1 MTRGTKF
8 LSNSKCAC
16 GTCGRTDRP
25 YGHMTGSGGLY
36 LKGYCHRCNK
46 VKSLPYTQQ
55 QLEMEGEGIRK
66 FFKNVWNKALKPVGK
81 HVGKNIISNPTRALQ
96 VASQVGAAA
105 ASKNPTAIL
114 NAGAQLGQFGFSGK
128 GAVKIGELTN
138 GGALYLHR
146 R

>member
-8 LSNSKCAC
+8 LTNSNCKC

-36 LKGYCHRCNK
+36 LKRYCHRCNK
-46 VKSLPYTQQ
+46 NKSLPYTQQ
-55 QLEMEGEGIRK
+55 QLEMEGEGIKK

-81 HVGKNIISNPTRALQ
+81 HVGKNIINNPGRALQ

-105 ASKNPTAIL
+105 SSRNPNAIM
-114 NAGAQLGQFGFSGK
+114 NAGMQLGQFGFSGK
-128 GAVKIGELTN
+128 GVRIGELTT

>member
-36 LKGYCHRCNK
+36 LKGYCHCCNK
-46 VKSLPYTQQ
+46 IKSLPYTQQ
-55 QLEMEGEGIRK
+55 QLEMEGEGIKK

-81 HVGKNIISNPTRALQ
+81 HVGKNIINNPGRALQ

-105 ASKNPTAIL
+105 SSRNPNAIM
-114 NAGAQLGQFGFSGK
+114 NAGMQLGQFGFSGK
-128 GAVKIGELTN
+128 SVRIGELTT